1 MGKQRRKETKVTIY
15 GGNAED
21 VTGSITGISYGGETI
36 LIDMGLV
43 MSSNKLEMYNANKSA
58 LKNIPTK
65 SITDII
71 LSHGLHADH
80 AFGIGTYVANGN
92 KANIHILEGVSGVLK
107 LMLND
112 CARINRSD
120 CEYLSEKYKK
130 EFAPLYTEFDVDDT
144 MNYLVEHRYKER
156 YKLNKYMSF
165 EFIPSGHIYQSA
177 QVMIYIEDGA
187 YKKSV
192 GYLCDLGNPNIKKPL
207 VEDIEYIKSA
217 NLVIAECTYAGT
229 EDKATPKH
237 RKVDIAKLSKQI
249 DKTCGENKSTIL
261 MATFAMQR
269 SIEMIVV
276 LYEIWEKT
284 KFSYP
289 IYLDS
294 PLGINIFKEIN
305 KYSKDELFN
314 KLLNWNNLQF
324 ISDYGETRA
333 ILTSSAPKIVL
344 ASSAFAQG
352 GRILSYFTQV
362 LPNSKSCLITG
373 GYSSPDS
380 NMGTV
385 KARKPIKI
393 MHEGELKEYESKCEI
408 LELTSF
414 SSHMQAPAM
423 TNYYTS
429 IRCEKLVL
437 VHGELVKKLRFA
449 ELLQEEYHK
458 KDSTT
463 RVYVMNKN
471 EYITI

>member
-1 MGKQRRKETKVTIY
+1 MGKQRRKEAKITIY
-15 GGNAED
+15 GNNAED
-21 VTGSITGISYGGETI
+21 VTGSITGVSYGGETI

-65 SITDII
+65 NVTDII

-80 AFGIGTYVANGN
+80 SLGIGTYIANGN
-92 KANIHILEGVSGVLK
+92 ESNIHILEGVRGVLK

-130 EFAPLYTEFDVDDT
+130 EFKPLYTEFDVDNA
-144 MNYLVEHRYKER
+144 MNYLVEHRYKEK

-177 QVMIYIEDGA
+177 QIMLYIEDGS
-187 YKKSV
+187 YKKSI

-207 VEDIEYIKSA
+207 VEDIQYIKSA

-237 RKVDIAKLSKQI
+237 RKKDISNFINQI
-249 DKTCGENKSTIL
+249 DKTCGQNKSTL
-261 MATFAMQR
+261 LLATFAMQR
-269 SIEMIVV
+269 SIEMLIV

-289 IYLDS
+289 VYLDS

-305 KYSKDELFN
+305 KHSKDELFS
-314 KLLNWNNLQF
+314 KLLNWSNLQF

-333 ILTSSAPKIVL
+333 ILSSTTPKIVL

-362 LPNSKSCLITG
+362 LPNSKSCLVTG

-380 NMGTV
+380 NMGIV

-393 MHEGELKEYESKCEI
+393 MHEGELKEYEVKCDI

-414 SSHMQAPAM
+414 SSHMQQPAM
-423 TNYYTS
+423 IKYYTS

-437 VHGELVKKLRFA
+437 VHGELTKKLRFA
-449 ELLQEEYHK
+449 ELLQDEYDK
-458 KDSTT
+458 NYATT
-463 RVYVMNKN
+463 KVYVMNKN